1 MLTCLVYIDDDVD
14 SDLLPFSHTC
24 MHAPTRQRL
33 TLQIEELRTTLSRVE
48 EERDGAL
55 QRLEEQQQQQQ
66 QPSQP
71 PEAQA
76 SPSPSGVGE
85 LADLEEEEEEEEEEG
100 SGDGI
105 PQEEAQ
111 EQEKEGNSD
120 VEKRALVAER
130 CVGLIDATVP

>member
-1 MLTCLVYIDDDVD
+1 
-14 SDLLPFSHTC
+14 

-55 QRLEEQQQQQQ
+55 QRLEEQQQQ
-66 QPSQP
+66 PPQP
-71 PEAQA
+71 PNEQTA
-76 SPSPSGVGE
+76 PSPSGVAE
-85 LADLEEEEEEEEEEG
+85 LAGLEEEDER

-111 EQEKEGNSD
+111 EQEKEGKSD
-120 VEKRALVAER
+120 LEKRALVAER
-130 CVGLIDATVP
+130 CVGSIDATVP